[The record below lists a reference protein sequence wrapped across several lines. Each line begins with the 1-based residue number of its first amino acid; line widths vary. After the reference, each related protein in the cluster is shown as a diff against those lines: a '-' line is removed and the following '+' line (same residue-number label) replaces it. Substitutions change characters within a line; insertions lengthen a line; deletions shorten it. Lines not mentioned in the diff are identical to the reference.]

1 MGFIKSLLQDEK
13 GEVSSKRL
21 AGLICVIFLNA
32 TLLANS
38 FSHGDIKPSETLV
51 NAVSLLAFGCLG
63 LSTVDKFTKIKQ
75 DIKKANK
82 ED

>member
-1 MGFIKSLLQDEK
+1 MGFFKSLLQDEK

-38 FSHGDIKPSETLV
+38 FSHGDIKPAESLV

-63 LSTVDKFTKIKQ
+63 LSTIDKFTKMKQ
-75 DIKKANK
+75 DIKEANK